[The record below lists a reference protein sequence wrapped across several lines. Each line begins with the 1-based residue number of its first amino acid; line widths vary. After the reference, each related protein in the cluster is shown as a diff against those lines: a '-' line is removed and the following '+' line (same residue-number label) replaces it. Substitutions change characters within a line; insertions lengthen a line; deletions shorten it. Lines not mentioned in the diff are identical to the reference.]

1 MNKLSFDIKHMYR
14 ASTGNKFILAVRDKV
29 TNYLVAIPLYGGT
42 SHKVR
47 EALIIH
53 MLCKHGPFLFDFDE
67 DQGFSSS
74 VLQYIYKRLDIKINT
89 ISPYNHGSLKQND
102 TL

>member
-29 TNYLVAIPLYGGT
+29 TNYLVAIPLYRGTSHEVTNYLVAIPLYGGT

-53 MLCKHGPFLFDFDE
+53 MLCKHGPLSIWFWWRSRIF
-67 DQGFSSS
+67 
-74 VLQYIYKRLDIKINT
+74 I
-89 ISPYNHGSLKQND
+89 
-102 TL
+102 

>member
-1 MNKLSFDIKHMYR
+1 MNKLSFDIKNMYR

-47 EALIIH
+47 ESTYNSYAMQTWPPFYLILMKI
-53 MLCKHGPFLFDFDE
+53 KDFHLV
-67 DQGFSSS
+67 FCS
-74 VLQYIYKRLDIKINT
+74 IFIK
-89 ISPYNHGSLKQND
+89 D
-102 TL
+102 